1 MRGVIDHGR
10 QVPESVSE
18 FLKFRISDVVGGG
31 KGEGFRV
38 QGTVGGE
45 IWYEPVEA
53 DREAVMT
60 AAESAD
66 GDYGSPGELRK
77 INEPRVERECRLYM
91 RCTLIFGKY
100 FYCDVASRN
109 VIGRCLK

>member
-1 MRGVIDHGR
+1 MV
-10 QVPESVSE
+10 VE
-18 FLKFRISDVVGGG
+18 FLRMLVNFQCSELVEGLKKDVVDGG
-31 KGEGFRV
+31 KSKGFRV
-38 QGTVGGE
+38 QGTVGGD
-45 IWYEPVEA
+45 IWYKPGEA
-53 DREAVMT
+53 GREAVMT
-60 AAESAD
+60 EVESLD
-66 GDYGSPGELRK
+66 DYYGSPGELRK